1 MMRVA
6 LYLFAAPVVFAFPW
20 LPLALRRRW
29 GPSAIW
35 LTLWLAALWMTI
47 ELWAGPG
54 VIALMVLGTAG
65 TISTKFRL

>member
-6 LYLFAAPVVFAFPW
+6 LYLLAAPVVFIFPW
-20 LPLALRRRW
+20 LPFTLRRQW
-29 GPSAIW
+29 TPSAVW
-35 LTLWLAALWMTI
+35 LTLWLVSLWVTI

-54 VIALMVLGTAG
+54 VIALLTLGVAS